1 MASSLNIVNL
11 LIQGFEQR
19 DLVYFGGGV
28 DNVRVLIYNFYRTFV
43 KFPGLAKVVI
53 RNLMIPNHE

>member
-19 DLVYFGGGV
+19 DHVYFGGGV
-28 DNVRVLIYNFYRTFV
+28 DNVMVLIYNFYRTFV
-43 KFPGLAKVVI
+43 KFPGLTKVVI